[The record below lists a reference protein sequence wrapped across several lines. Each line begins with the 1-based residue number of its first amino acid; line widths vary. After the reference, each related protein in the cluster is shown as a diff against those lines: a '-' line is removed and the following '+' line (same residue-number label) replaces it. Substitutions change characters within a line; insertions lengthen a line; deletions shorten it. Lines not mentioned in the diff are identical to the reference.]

1 MRRGF
6 AASSGSH
13 ALTRVSNAEEFDVS
27 VRSSRLRA
35 RRWGSPSAP
44 LVIGIPGMTGN
55 GEHFRFLGEHVGSNR
70 VQLVAL
76 DLRGRGKSDITAPG
90 SYGWENHARDVLAVA
105 DTLGFDRFAVV
116 GQSMGGSVA
125 MKAAELDGPRLNA
138 VVLVDVAGRVDRGV
152 GPVIAAAI
160 RRLDRTYNSVE
171 QYLDEIKAD
180 LPIQPWNLHWDLAYR
195 YDLRQTSGRVVP
207 RTSASG
213 RRGPRLH
220 GNTGSVQPLEAP
232 HHADTSSSSDPR
244 ALARLWLRRARRRPR
259 PVPARRTSCDRLEID
274 ANHLTINAH
283 IGTAAA
289 IEHFLVGAAANQP

>member
-1 MRRGF
+1 
-6 AASSGSH
+6 
-13 ALTRVSNAEEFDVS
+13 
-27 VRSSRLRA
+27 
-35 RRWGSPSAP
+35 
-44 LVIGIPGMTGN
+44 MTGN

-76 DLRGRGKSDITAPG
+76 DLRGRGKSDITPPG

-116 GQSMGGSVA
+116 GQSMGGSEA

-138 VVLVDVAGRVDRGV
+138 VVLVDVAGRVDRGI

-171 QYLDEIKAD
+171 QCLDEIKAD

-207 RTSASG
+207 RTSARAVAEDRAYTATQDPYSRWKHLTMPTLLLRATRELLAGSG
-213 RRGPRLH
+213 F
-220 GNTGSVQPLEAP
+220 V
-232 HHADTSSSSDPR
+232 
-244 ALARLWLRRARRRPR
+244 
-259 PVPARRTSCDRLEID
+259 VPADDRDRFLRDVPHATALEID